1 MSQLHTY
8 LFVTRHKD
16 NQHIVDHK
24 SRTMCFVGTS
34 DEKANKK
41 FKYFVREGP
50 VGEMA
55 RLYKSVNARDNAKVN
70 KALIHFLL
78 DNPDF
83 PVEKLPEKT
92 CGVAQQTNNRA
103 ESKWLFDFDSSD
115 ETRLKQFVSKIK
127 HIDASV
133 EVSVTPTVSGYAVI
147 VSHGFDT
154 RDLLS
159 NFNDIVEL
167 KRDDMLLIDHA
178 TNLN

>member
-16 NQHIVDHK
+16 NTHIVDHK
-24 SRTMCFVGTS
+24 IRTTCFVGTS
-34 DEKANKK
+34 DEEVTKK

-83 PVEKLPEKT
+83 PVEKLPEKI
-92 CGVAQQTNNRA
+92 CGVAQQTSNRA
-103 ESKWLFDFDSSD
+103 
-115 ETRLKQFVSKIK
+115 
-127 HIDASV
+127 
-133 EVSVTPTVSGYAVI
+133 
-147 VSHGFDT
+147 
-154 RDLLS
+154 
-159 NFNDIVEL
+159 
-167 KRDDMLLIDHA
+167 
-178 TNLN
+178 

>member
-16 NQHIVDHK
+16 NTHIVDHK
-24 SRTMCFVGTS
+24 IRTECFVGTS
-34 DEKANKK
+34 DEEATKK

-50 VGEMA
+50 IGEMA

-83 PVEKLPEKT
+83 PVEKLPEKI
-92 CGVAQQTNNRA
+92 CGVAQQTSNRA

-115 ETRLKQFVSKIK
+115 ETRLKQFVNKIK
-127 HIDASV
+127 HLDASV
-133 EVSVTPTVSGYAVI
+133 EVSIKPTVSGYAVV

-167 KRDDMLLIDHA
+167 KRDDMLLVDHA
-178 TNLN
+178 KNLN